1 MKTPLNKGFSAHGPE
16 DAKDLAT
23 VLEIETR
30 PAMNTT
36 SLQTSSEAGKTSGSS
51 EVRHASSSSIDL
63 PIGAHLVTQRRGYE
77 HHGIYVGNGRV
88 VHYAGFAGSAHRG
101 PVEEVDLARFAA
113 GRPLSIRSTPSA
125 RYVGDEAVRRAR
137 SRLGE
142 NRYRLLTNNCEHF
155 CAWCLLGE
163 SRSEQVHCCLRH
175 PRAGVH
181 ALVCL
186 VKAFVENGAKS
197 GEAAAQLGQL
207 AQLEQLA

>member
-1 MKTPLNKGFSAHGPE
+1 
-16 DAKDLAT
+16 
-23 VLEIETR
+23 
-30 PAMNTT
+30 MNTNALKTNIEGRDSREATT
-36 SLQTSSEAGKTSGSS
+36 ST
-51 EVRHASSSSIDL
+51 IDL

-101 PVEEVDLARFAA
+101 PVEEVELTRFAA
-113 GRPLSIRSTPSA
+113 GHALSIRSTPSA
-125 RYVGDEAVRRAR
+125 RYAGDEAVRRAR

-175 PRAGVH
+175 PRAGVL

-186 VKAFVENGAKS
+186 VKAFIESGAR
-197 GEAAAQLGQL
+197 GVHGAAQL
-207 AQLEQLA
+207 A

>member
-1 MKTPLNKGFSAHGPE
+1 
-16 DAKDLAT
+16 
-23 VLEIETR
+23 
-30 PAMNTT
+30 MNTYF
-36 SLQTSSEAGKTSGSS
+36 LPASSEDRDAHCD
-51 EVRHASSSSIDL
+51 EALSIDL

-101 PVEEVDLARFAA
+101 PVEEVELNRFAA
-113 GRPLSIRSTPSA
+113 GHALTIRPTPSA

-175 PRAGVH
+175 PRAGVLT
-181 ALVCL
+181 LVCL
-186 VKAFVENGAKS
+186 VKAFVERAARNDQ
-197 GEAAAQLGQL
+197 AAAQF
-207 AQLEQLA
+207 A

>member
-1 MKTPLNKGFSAHGPE
+1 LPHSKHLAIPVSPLNKGLSAHGPD
-16 DAKDLAT
+16 DAKALAT
-23 VLEIETR
+23 VLDIEAR
-30 PAMNTT
+30 PAMNTNP
-36 SLQTSSEAGKTSGSS
+36 LP
-51 EVRHASSSSIDL
+51 ASSQDRDACRDEASTIDL

-77 HHGIYVGNGRV
+77 HHGIYVGNGHV

-101 PVEEVDLARFAA
+101 PVEEVELTRFAA
-113 GRPLSIRSTPSA
+113 GHPLTIRSTPSA

-163 SRSEQVHCCLRH
+163 SHSEQVHCCLRH
-175 PRAGVH
+175 PRTGMH

-186 VKAFVENGAKS
+186 VKAFVESVAKD
-197 GEAAAQLGQL
+197 GHVTAQL
-207 AQLEQLA
+207 A